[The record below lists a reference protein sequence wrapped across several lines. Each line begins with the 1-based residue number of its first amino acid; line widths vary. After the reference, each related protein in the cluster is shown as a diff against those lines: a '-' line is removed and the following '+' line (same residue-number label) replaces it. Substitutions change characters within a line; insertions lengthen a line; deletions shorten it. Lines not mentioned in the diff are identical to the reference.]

1 MLPNWLYTQ
10 QLLTVELA
18 AAVADPFADRAA
30 LLARLRASPLAEPGR
45 RGWEQHGRAFAALGA
60 ASPPIAVEFVR
71 ELGSTDLVDAALR
84 TSVAVGVATRLVRAS
99 SDEPVIGAAV
109 TEVLTA
115 QAALLRVLSMLD
127 LFEMQ
132 GKEADATMRASFQ
145 TVVRGAA
152 AALARVADLL
162 PDGACV
168 RASITDLVDDREW
181 SERVARTLTG
191 DWTSFEGSA

>member
-18 AAVADPFADRAA
+18 AAVADPAADRAA
-30 LLARLRASPLAEPGR
+30 LLARLRASLGEPGR

-60 ASPPIAVEFVR
+60 ASPPVAVEFAR
-71 ELGSTDLVDAALR
+71 ELVSSELVVAAMR
-84 TSVAVGVATRLVRAS
+84 TSAAVGIATSLVRAS
-99 SDEPVIGAAV
+99 SDEPAVSTAV

-127 LFEMQ
+127 LFQMQ
-132 GKEADATMRASFQ
+132 GKEVDATVRASFH

-152 AALARVADLL
+152 AALVRAADLL

-168 RASITDLVDDREW
+168 RASIADLVDDKEW

>member
-18 AAVADPFADRAA
+18 AAAADPSADREV
-30 LLARLRASPLAEPGR
+30 LARLRASPLAEPGR

-60 ASPPIAVEFVR
+60 ASPVLATEFVR
-71 ELGSTDLVDAALR
+71 ELVSTDLVLDALR
-84 TSVAVGVATRLVRAS
+84 VGVAVGIATSLVRRFPDAP
-99 SDEPVIGAAV
+99 EAGAAV

-127 LFEMQ
+127 VFEVQ
-132 GKEADATMRASFQ
+132 GKDADTTVRASFH
-145 TVVRGAA
+145 TVVRGSA
-152 AALARVADLL
+152 AALARAAELL
-162 PDGACV
+162 PDGASL
-168 RASITDLVDDREW
+168 RALIADLVDDKEW
-181 SERVARTLTG
+181 SGRVARTLTG